1 MLFTDKQENL
11 QKLADSWSK
20 SVKRNALID
29 GSPKPIDKFGTD
41 KMENVPA
48 KKAVPARNNW
58 ATRLIDLDAESESD
72 EDFVAESNEEA
83 ESCSEEESENSMI
96 DDEAEE
102 IEGYNTGDSMD
113 EDERREIEG
122 KNGCIIVVT

>member
-1 MLFTDKQENL
+1 MAE
-11 QKLADSWSK
+11 SWSK
-20 SVKRNALID
+20 SVKRNDLVD

-41 KMENVPA
+41 KTEKIQA

-58 ATRLIDLDAESESD
+58 ARGLIDSDTESETD
-72 EDFVAESNEEA
+72 EDFIVESCEEA
-83 ESCSEEESENSMI
+83 ESCSEEESENSMLEN
-96 DDEAEE
+96 EAEE

-122 KNGCIIVVT
+122 KSCCLHNFNELNSIDEHLF